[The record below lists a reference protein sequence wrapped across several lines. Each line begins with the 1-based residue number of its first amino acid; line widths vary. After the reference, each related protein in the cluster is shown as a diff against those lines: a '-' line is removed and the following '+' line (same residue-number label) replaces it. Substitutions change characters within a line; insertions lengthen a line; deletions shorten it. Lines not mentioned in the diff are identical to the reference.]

1 MRIFYKLFIFVAL
14 FISLTAGAFAQDNSG
29 NGVEKNQTEL
39 QRTINNYILEVYK
52 FQGNKIIQDLDTNL
66 AKVAPTKESK
76 IETYSNIQ
84 ETLELKKKS
93 IEKDVKIWRNT
104 KVILTKYLNFMIN
117 EIESKKKDLR

>member
-93 IEKDVKIWRNT
+93 IEKDVKI
-104 KVILTKYLNFMIN
+104 
-117 EIESKKKDLR
+117 